1 MSPESIVRRDISPLP
16 SLPSRKEQDHKAMA
30 DRLSLVEKEL
40 RESEDQRRR
49 QKSELSAMQVRF

>member
-1 MSPESIVRRDISPLP
+1 
-16 SLPSRKEQDHKAMA
+16 MA